1 VEPRE
6 CDASEPECE
15 EVCPSSFELMKPT
28 MSRQMIAAGPSTG
41 QFCIS
46 LRLNDK
52 RVTATSVSLSIFFSL
67 HPFANIWSAVLKLH
81 AIRFATREKMQC
93 VAIDYANVFQI

>member
-1 VEPRE
+1 MSIQFRAQEP
-6 CDASEPECE
+6 A
-15 EVCPSSFELMKPT
+15 MG
-28 MSRQMIAAGPSTG
+28 RQMIAAGPSTG

-46 LRLNDK
+46 FRLNDK

>member
-1 VEPRE
+1 
-6 CDASEPECE
+6 
-15 EVCPSSFELMKPT
+15 MG
-28 MSRQMIAAGPSTG
+28 RQMIAAGPSTG

-46 LRLNDK
+46 FRLNDK